1 MDATMMH
8 QDFVF
13 VDHDRTFRCHVA
25 PVHARST
32 DAWWWFDVSTEDHQ
46 RHAPFRAEDGDTPA
60 SVQARVVAYYNNLLE
75 RRAAPV
81 QNRWNRRPVPPTA
94 PIEIVVTADAVPAAD
109 ATPA

>member
-1 MDATMMH
+1 MDATMTH
-8 QDFVF
+8 QDFAF

-25 PVHARST
+25 PVHARSA

-81 QNRWNRRPVPPTA
+81 QNRWNRRPVPAAAATEVA
-94 PIEIVVTADAVPAAD
+94 VTADAAPAD